1 VGIIVLVLFDSIC
14 VASEL
19 ILIIENSKENNIC
32 HTINN
37 TIRNNRTKNDENIG
51 HTHHPIEIILLILKY
66 IGITIL
72 GIFIIEILIK
82 IIFNTRAFF
91 KTKMEIFDALV
102 VAISFVLDILFFEHQ
117 NVAIQLLTLLRLW

>member
-1 VGIIVLVLFDSIC
+1 L
-14 VASEL
+14 
-19 ILIIENSKENNIC
+19 
-32 HTINN
+32 
-37 TIRNNRTKNDENIG
+37 
-51 HTHHPIEIILLILKY
+51 HTHQIEIILLILKY

-82 IIFNTRAFF
+82 IIFNTRIFL

-102 VAISFVLDILFFEHQ
+102 VVVSFALDILFFEHQ